1 MMDTANVTGNIQ
13 SIIDDNKENLTS
25 DVYMKISNAL
35 MSVHRQQTTT
45 RSFYEASVIVPK
57 FIPANGSV
65 VHLETS
71 LQKHVVRLDDTV
83 ANTYIKDIV
92 DHGYVHMCNHSLPSV
107 DIHYQIYD
115 TNPDRFVD
123 EDDEDLTNPGT
134 ELQSI
139 HCDMHAITCIKLE
152 MLSN

>member
-1 MMDTANVTGNIQ
+1 MTGSIQ

-25 DVYMKISNAL
+25 DVYVRISNAL
-35 MSVHRQQTTT
+35 MSVHRQTST
-45 RSFYEASVIVPK
+45 RSFYEASVVVPK

-92 DHGYVHMCNHSLPSV
+92 DNGYVHMCNHSIPSV
-107 DIHYQIYD
+107 DINFH
-115 TNPDRFVD
+115 NAP
-123 EDDEDLTNPGT
+123 
-134 ELQSI
+134 
-139 HCDMHAITCIKLE
+139 
-152 MLSN
+152 